1 MIRDERGSMTAFL
14 AMLFLV
20 FLLVISVCVEGIYLY
35 VGKGKAMGA
44 CMAGLS
50 HTHGN
55 YQKELEEMYH
65 LFAMD
70 PRYEK
75 KMTEDFSKKVKES
88 LEESRD
94 SFNFQIGSASV
105 SKKVFL
111 TDQEG
116 EVLKYQIRELM
127 KYEMG
132 ADVLE
137 LWKKKWNTTK
147 EAGNEIPKIQEK
159 MEKEEQEA
167 KEQKENDDTKKPIQ
181 KKKDPRKGLAKIL
194 REGSV
199 SLIMGEKKV
208 SSSAVSVIYGTKD
221 DATEKAWEFMKK
233 KDAKKQLDEVK
244 NISSKAGFTSELPAI
259 LYSLKYFHCL
269 TSKEK
274 KEGQQYEIEY
284 LIAGKDSEKENLGS
298 VFWKM
303 ISLRFLTNA
312 AYVYTD
318 VGKEKEAA
326 VLAASILG
334 ITGIPPLIAAA
345 KHLLL
350 LALAYG
356 ESVIDV
362 RNLADGNQ
370 VPIMKNS
377 SNWQLSFSGLASLNG
392 TKKPVEK
399 GLSYEDYLGILL
411 TLQKDKKE
419 KYMRMMDVIEQ
430 NIQKKV
436 PDFQLNQ
443 CVSAY
448 GITLNIRLKRLAF
461 GGISLPFPSYSQWK
475 FQRSVSY

>member
-20 FLLVISVCVEGIYLY
+20 FLLIISVCVEGIYLY

-70 PRYEK
+70 PRYQK
-75 KMTEDFSKKVKES
+75 KMPEDFSDKVKES
-88 LEESRD
+88 LEKSRD
-94 SFNFQIGSASV
+94 SFSFQIGSASV
-105 SKKVFL
+105 RQKVYF
-111 TDQEG
+111 TDREG
-116 EVLKYQIRELM
+116 EILKYQIREFM

-132 ADVLE
+132 TDVLE
-137 LWKKKWNTTK
+137 LWKKKWNHTK

-159 MEKEEQEA
+159 MDQEERAAEEK
-167 KEQKENDDTKKPIQ
+167 KEDNVKEPSEKTE
-181 KKKDPRKGLAKIL
+181 DPRKGFTKML

-199 SLIMGEKKV
+199 PLIMGEKKTSTLAVV
-208 SSSAVSVIYGTKD
+208 SSYGRKD
-221 DATEKAWEFMKK
+221 NSKQKIWGFMRK
-233 KDAKKQLDEVK
+233 KDAEKQLNEVK
-244 NISSKAGFTSELPAI
+244 KVSSGTGLASELPAI

-269 TSKEK
+269 TSKK
-274 KEGQQYEIEY
+274 KKDGLQYEIEY
-284 LIAGKDSEKENLGS
+284 LISGKDSEKENLGV

-303 ISLRFLTNA
+303 ISLRFLTNI
-312 AYVYTD
+312 AYIYTD
-318 VGKEKEAA
+318 AGKEQEAVALA
-326 VLAASILG
+326 VSILG

-350 LALAYG
+350 MALAYG
-356 ESVIDV
+356 ESMVDV

-370 VPIMKNS
+370 VPAVKDV
-377 SNWQLSFSGLASLNG
+377 SNWQLSFSGLATLTCS
-392 TKKPVEK
+392 KKSVEK

-411 TLQKDKKE
+411 ILQKDKKE

-430 NIQKKV
+430 NIRRKV
-436 PDFQLNQ
+436 PDFRLNQ
-443 CVSAY
+443 CLSAY
-448 GITLNIRLKRLAF
+448 SITLNIRLKRLAF

-475 FQRSVSY
+475 FQRTASY